1 MMTEHMWWPRYCPK
15 CGGEMERWINMADE
29 PIVAPD
35 LFRDICSVCGHEE
48 KVSE

>member
-15 CGGEMERWINMADE
+15 CGGEMREY
-29 PIVAPD
+29 IVQ
-35 LFRDICSVCGHEE
+35 LFDGPFYTCMRCSTCGHEE